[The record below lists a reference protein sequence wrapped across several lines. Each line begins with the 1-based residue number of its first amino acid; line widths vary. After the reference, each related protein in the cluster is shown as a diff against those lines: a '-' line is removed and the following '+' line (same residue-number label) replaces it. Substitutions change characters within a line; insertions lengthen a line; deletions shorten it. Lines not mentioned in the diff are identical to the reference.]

1 MKKIIIV
8 LTVLAGVYPQHLDDI
23 QINIYPEYY
32 YFGIMVELEAT
43 IESVN
48 ESESITMTLPA
59 EADSVFLIKGVP
71 GPTSEVIPLNI
82 QTGDP
87 YASISFDISES
98 QFRLFVFYNPF
109 AVGHDKQFTWTV
121 GSDKAMRNVHMAVQV
136 PIMAEQFSLS
146 VQAESEEHDQH
157 GILFKKIHMGDI
169 EAHSVKSISASY
181 LNYTGFT
188 TMENLRAQLEM
199 PQAPEVEHA
208 IKEEKP
214 IRHTL
219 LVWEPLAI
227 LGVLF
232 LIIGVLFY
240 KNQQNDD
247 GKNYCASCGNAIET
261 TNKFCSNCGEKIQ

>member
-8 LTVLAGVYPQHLDDI
+8 LTVLAGVYPHHLDDI

-32 YFGIMVELEAT
+32 YSGIMVELEAT

-87 YASISFDISES
+87 YASISFDISKS
-98 QFRLFVFYNPF
+98 QFRLFVFYDPF
-109 AVGHDKQFTWTV
+109 AAGHDKQFTWTV

-188 TMENLRAQLEM
+188 TMENLRAQ
-199 PQAPEVEHA
+199 PTIH
-208 IKEEKP
+208 EEKP

-219 LVWEPLAI
+219 LLWEPLVV

-247 GKNYCASCGNAIET
+247 GKNYCTSCGNAIET